1 MAKVA
6 YLEVVELL
14 SETQKGKVK
23 SQMDHLLARK
33 KALAEENK
41 DLDDMLDVLLRQ
53 LQRKDE
59 DVKGVE

>member
-14 SETQKGKVK
+14 SETKQGKVK

-53 LQRKDE
+53 LQRKE
-59 DVKGVE
+59 DDTKDIK